1 MNTEHENI
9 SNLTHRKARIAD
21 LYQIIE
27 LLLKEELGWLRIKI
41 R

>member
-21 LYQIIE
+21 LHKIIK
-27 LLLKEELGWLRIKI
+27 LLLEDELGWLRIKI